1 MTDTWVLY
9 PELRNRVIALAR
21 SLNDEELAKTVPLT
35 AEWTVAEV
43 VAHVCGLNSDVAS
56 GAREG
61 LGTDERTTAQVSSRA
76 SMTSAE
82 VCDEWLGYDEALRA
96 IAAEIP
102 LMEQRLAADLVIHL
116 HDIQHALGHSIDED
130 DAATIS
136 AAHVYAMRS
145 PERWAGLSG
154 MNVAIELNDG
164 YRAGPDD
171 GSADVMLRATPYDFL
186 RSVAGRRSRRQV
198 EALDWSAAADSVI
211 DQFSPYGDLGT
222 VDASV

>member
-9 PELRNRVIALAR
+9 PELRNRVIALVR
-21 SLNDEELAKTVPLT
+21 SLNDEELNRTVPLT

-43 VAHVCGLNSDVAS
+43 VAHVSGLNADVVA

-61 LGTDERTTAQVSSRA
+61 LGTDERTAAQVSSRA
-76 SMTSAE
+76 SMTPVE
-82 VCDEWLGYDEALRA
+82 VCDEWLGYDQVLRA
-96 IAAEIP
+96 TTAEIP

-116 HDIQHALGHSIDED
+116 HDMQHALGHPIEEG

-154 MNVAIELNDG
+154 INVAIELNDG
-164 YRAGPDD
+164 YWAGPDD
-171 GSADVMLRATPYDFL
+171 GSADVTLRATPYDFL

-198 EALDWSAAADSVI
+198 EALGWSTSAAAVLDH
-211 DQFSPYGDLGT
+211 FSPYGELGT